1 MCEGDNVNLVRKG
14 KKAPGVRKGK
24 QKQLVRR
31 RGKDTWCEERER
43 KALGVRKGREG
54 HQV

>member
-1 MCEGDNVNLVRKG
+1 MCEEGEPG
-14 KKAPGVRKGK
+14 EEGEKAPGVRKGK
-24 QKQLVRR
+24 QKQSVRG
-31 RGKDTWCEERER
+31 RGKKDTWCEERER